1 MKRQLVSLLAAMFV
15 LAGCQSTQKEQTIP
29 VQESKTKSK
38 PMMMAKEGDHHVVR
52 YYPCEGCGVV
62 KVEKMMPK
70 QVMKGMGFEY
80 EIMITNLTEYP
91 LSDVAVTDQMHS
103 NMKFE
108 KSMPMAKVSGNTL
121 MWNMAS
127 LEPKAMQTIRV
138 MVVPQSTG
146 IVKSCA
152 DVTYRIPACAQTQ
165 VVEPSLVVSKSAP
178 SRVLLC
184 DEIPITITVTNP
196 GTGTAKDVVVMDNLP
211 SGMTSAAGTANMR
224 INVGDLAPG
233 DSKTYKFMAKA
244 NKTGSYENMAM
255 ASGTGLEAESEALI
269 INVVQPQLDITTM
282 GPKNEYI
289 KRRVSYSA
297 MVKNTGNATSENTTL
312 IANIPSGV
320 ADVEANMNGQVSGS
334 RITWKLGDLGQNQ
347 SRTVSFS
354 YVPNQPTT
362 LVNTA
367 MAMGE
372 CADEVSDT
380 VRTTVTG
387 IAAILLEVVDQYD
400 PVRVGD
406 NEEYTITVTNQG
418 SSPATNVTITCK
430 LEDSMEYVSSS
441 GASSATLRGDT
452 ISFSP
457 VSSIAPGQKVSWK
470 VNIRAVQADD
480 VRFEVKLNSD
490 QLKRDVIETEA
501 TNFYE

>member
-1 MKRQLVSLLAAMFV
+1 MKKQFVWLLIAMV
-15 LAGCQSTQKEQTIP
+15 ALAGCQSVQQEETIP
-29 VQESKTKSK
+29 VKETKSK
-38 PMMMAKEGDHHVVR
+38 PVMMSKDGDHHVIR
-52 YYPCEGCGVV
+52 YYPCDSCGVV

-80 EIMITNLTEYP
+80 QIMVTNMTDYP
-91 LSDVAVTDQMHS
+91 LADIAVTDQMHS

-127 LEPKAMQTIRV
+127 LAPKDTQAIKV

-165 VVEPSLVVSKSAP
+165 VVEPGLVITKSAP

-184 DEIPITITVTNP
+184 DEIPITVTVTNP
-196 GTGTAKDVVVMDNLP
+196 GTGTAKNVVVMDNLP
-211 SGMTSAAGTANMR
+211 SGMTSASGTANMR

-244 NKTGSYENMAM
+244 QKTGSYKNMANAM
-255 ASGTGLEAESEALI
+255 GTGLEAESETVNIA
-269 INVVQPQLDITTM
+269 VVQPKLDITTM

-297 MVKNTGNATSENTTL
+297 MVKNTGNATSANTTL

-320 ADVEANMNGQVSGS
+320 TDVQANMSGQVAGS
-334 RITWKLGDLGQNQ
+334 RITWKLGDLGQDQ

-367 MAMGE
+367 MVMGD

-380 VRTTVTG
+380 VRTQVTG
-387 IAAILLEVVDQYD
+387 IAAILLEVIDELD
-400 PVRVGD
+400 PVQVGGT
-406 NEEYTITVTNQG
+406 ETYLITVTNQG
-418 SSPATNVTITCK
+418 SAPATNVKINCM
-430 LEDSMEYVSSS
+430 LEDSMEYLSTS
-441 GASSATLRGDT
+441 GVTSGTLRGST
-452 ISFSP
+452 VAMNP
-457 VSSIAPGQKVSWK
+457 VASIAPGQKVSWE
-470 VNIRAVQADD
+470 VNVKATKPGD
-480 VRFEVKLNSD
+480 VRFKVTMDSD
-490 QLKRDVIETEA
+490 QLTRNVEETEA
-501 TNFYE
+501 SNFYE